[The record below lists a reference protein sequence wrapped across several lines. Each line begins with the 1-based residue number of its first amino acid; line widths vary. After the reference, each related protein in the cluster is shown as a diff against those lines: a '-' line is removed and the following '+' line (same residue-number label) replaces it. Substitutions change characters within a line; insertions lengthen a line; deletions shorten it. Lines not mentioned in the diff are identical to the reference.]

1 MMASYVFP
9 VDFQT
14 SLTMAT
20 EGAAIFNL
28 YNAAADVDTSDVGFF
43 FLFLYFSSQHTEVG
57 SYSNHLLVNF
67 SNPQVE
73 L

>member
-1 MMASYVFP
+1 MV
-9 VDFQT
+9 
-14 SLTMAT
+14 T

-28 YNAAADVDTSDVGFF
+28 YNAATDADMCDVGFF
-43 FLFLYFSSQHTEVG
+43 FSFSFFSSQHTELD
-57 SYSNHLLVNF
+57 SYSKHSLVNF